1 MKNLNLCLHAGA
13 ATTTLDDVTR
23 VATPAAVDRWCPI
36 PHRALYDQVVGALG
50 QMNMRVVAEQHA
62 LGRGGLRYFSL
73 LQVANCQEVS
83 ADYAYVLG
91 LRNSHDKCFPAGL
104 VVGSGVFVCDNLAF
118 SGEISIARKH
128 TTNIMRDLPV
138 LTGRAVGQLSEKWMD
153 MNTRFQAYK
162 TKELVDAQVHDI
174 AIRALDVGAATPQQI
189 PHIISEWRNPRHQ
202 EFVSCGK
209 TAWRL
214 FNAFTEIQKDSGV
227 FVLPKRTQSLH
238 ALMDAECGIISRT
251 PEAISAGTEDTE
263 VVVANN

>member
-13 ATTTLDDVTR
+13 AATTIDQVSAVD
-23 VATPAAVDRWCPI
+23 TPSAVDRWCPI
-36 PHRALYDQVVGALG
+36 PHIALYNQVVSALG
-50 QMNMRVVAEQHA
+50 QMNMRVVNEQHA
-62 LGRGGLRYFSL
+62 LGRNGLRYFAI
-73 LQVANCQEVS
+73 LQIANCKTVS
-83 ADYAYVLG
+83 EDYSYVLG

-153 MNTRFQAYK
+153 MNTRFEAYK

-189 PHIISEWRNPRHQ
+189 PHIINEWRNPRHP
-202 EFVSCGK
+202 EFSTCGK

-214 FNAFTEIQKDSGV
+214 FNAFTEIHKETGV

-238 ALMDAECGIISRT
+238 ALIDAECGIVGKA
-251 PEAISAGTEDTE
+251 EAIAKDIEDVE
-263 VVVANN
+263 VIAANN